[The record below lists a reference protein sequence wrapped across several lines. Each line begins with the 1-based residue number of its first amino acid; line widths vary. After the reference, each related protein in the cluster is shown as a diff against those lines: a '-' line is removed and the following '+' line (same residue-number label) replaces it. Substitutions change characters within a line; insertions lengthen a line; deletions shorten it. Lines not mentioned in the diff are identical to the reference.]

1 MMSEII
7 SYFGEVIILTA
18 VSGVLFVVAPEG
30 NVKKYINFVIS
41 ICILAAIVAPMIT
54 AVVNLPDTIRLEG
67 EEWEDVNAEESENIE
82 NAVVEASKREI
93 EEAICSFVCAKYDFE
108 MDEISC
114 EIALNARDPT
124 NIEITTITLVLPPG
138 KDNEKIRKELD
149 EMFLGRSTILIT
161 EGEE

>member
-1 MMSEII
+1 
-7 SYFGEVIILTA
+7 
-18 VSGVLFVVAPEG
+18 
-30 NVKKYINFVIS
+30 
-41 ICILAAIVAPMIT
+41 
-54 AVVNLPDTIRLEG
+54 
-67 EEWEDVNAEESENIE
+67 
-82 NAVVEASKREI
+82 
-93 EEAICSFVCAKYDFE
+93 